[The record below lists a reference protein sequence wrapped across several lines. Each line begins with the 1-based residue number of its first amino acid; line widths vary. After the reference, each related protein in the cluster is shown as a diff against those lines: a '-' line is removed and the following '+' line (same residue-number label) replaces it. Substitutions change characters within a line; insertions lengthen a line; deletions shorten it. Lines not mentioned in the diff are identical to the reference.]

1 MWRPEPIRTL
11 TDSWRRYNNMLD
23 YSINEEQLKEL
34 TERLDRIEANT
45 TPQEHEITKE
55 EIFAV
60 KDRTKRQQLI
70 AENMH
75 LFE

>member
-1 MWRPEPIRTL
+1 MFVDERIQESI
-11 TDSWRRYNNMLD
+11 D
-23 YSINEEQLKEL
+23 SINERLEKIEQ
-34 TERLDRIEANT
+34 NT
-45 TPQEHEITKE
+45 TPKEHEITKA

-75 LFE
+75 LFEEE

>member
-1 MWRPEPIRTL
+1 MGAA
-11 TDSWRRYNNMLD
+11 DYNTGAN
-23 YSINEEQLKEL
+23 LKG
-34 TERLDRIEANT
+34 
-45 TPQEHEITKE
+45 TKE